1 MSYDVRKDLR
11 FFPEN
16 PSSDLDE
23 LIAQLQQSRHQIGE
37 EFARRLEI
45 GFLNSAGQRTPKGSR
60 TLQTLMSAQTDLL
73 NILMRYWETRGVM
86 GGTGLLVPGHR
97 RSLLDHVRETKRRL
111 ESFKEMIYERGGH
124 TLHLAFSAARPDG
137 LDFSLLSGN
146 TLGNTTSDMQSM
158 TAHWAAQ
165 LQLTEAFLQEQ
176 PHEPELNSRLR
187 LAEMLADQ
195 MSALGLTV
203 SDSSKG
209 HFLKVLDAAMQ
220 TLHVQDDDQAA
231 PMYLVRLVVAARK
244 KHSGQNND
252 EIDYEAAPDAMLGSF
267 RSSHQ
272 EADVSPALGTLSVCA
287 QPNCAERERGGG
299 PGCPACVIAFNIY
312 MNRVLAETDR
322 KDEEKF

>member
-11 FFPEN
+11 FIPDN
-16 PSSDLDE
+16 PSSDLAE
-23 LIAQLQQSRHQIGE
+23 LIAQLQQSRQQIGE
-37 EFARRLEI
+37 EFARRLEL
-45 GFLNSAGQRTPKGSR
+45 GFLNSAGQTTPKGAR
-60 TLQTLMSAQTDLL
+60 TLQTLMSARTDLL
-73 NILMRYWETRGVM
+73 NILMRHWETRALM
-86 GGTGLLVPGHR
+86 GGAGLLLPGHR
-97 RSLLDHVRETKRRL
+97 RSLLEHVRDTKLRL
-111 ESFKEMIYERGGH
+111 QSFREMIYDRSGF

-146 TLGNTTSDMQSM
+146 TRGNTTSDMQGM

-195 MSALGLTV
+195 MFALGLTV
-203 SDSSKG
+203 SESSKG

-231 PMYLVRLVVAARK
+231 PVYLVRLVVAARK
-244 KHSGQNND
+244 KHSGQKKN
-252 EIDYEAAPDAMLGSF
+252 ETDYEAAPDPTLGSF
-267 RSSHQ
+267 RPSHQ

-287 QPNCAERERGGG
+287 QPNCLEKDRGGG
-299 PGCPACVIAFNIY
+299 PGCPACVTAFNIWR
-312 MNRVLAETDR
+312 NRVPTDKER
-322 KDEEKF
+322 K